1 MTSVRAVFLLVAGL
15 LGGCGGEMVTV
26 TASSAP
32 PAQTK
37 AVSNLTAFM
46 GDSITQFWNIP
57 AFDPNPNINFGVVD
71 QTSVDMLARFQTD
84 VIASDPG
91 VVVILAGINDF
102 FDFGPAKANTDSIKA
117 MAAMAQAAG
126 IKVILCSV
134 MPSDYTIEP
143 QSFTQADV
151 QAFNDQLIEIART
164 NGYLYADY
172 YDQFLN
178 PDGSINLSLFND
190 GLHPTD
196 AGYALMWKVLAPL
209 LAEDQP

>member
-1 MTSVRAVFLLVAGL
+1 MIWVKAVFLLAAGL
-15 LGGCGGEMVTV
+15 LVGCGSATVTV
-26 TASSAP
+26 RANSAP
-32 PAQTK
+32 PPQTK

-57 AFDPNPNINFGVVD
+57 AFDPNPILNFGVAEE
-71 QTSVDMLARFQTD
+71 TSVDMLARFQRD

-102 FDFGPAKANTDSIKA
+102 FDFGPVKTNTGSINA

-134 MPSDYTIEP
+134 MPSDYTFEP
-143 QSFTQADV
+143 QNFTQADV
-151 QAFNDQLIEIART
+151 QAFNDQLIEIARA

-172 YDQFLN
+172 YAQFLN
-178 PDGSINLSLFND
+178 PDGSINLSLFSD

-209 LAEDQP
+209 LAEDLP